1 MKPCLFHHHPAQLLP
16 LAEIE
21 AITAYE
27 KEITPLYL
35 SLPHGGRAYP
45 TEILAQGCYELERFR
60 SLEDIGTD
68 LLASVFA
75 DQGCSVLAASLS
87 RALIDV
93 NRPAHAFDS
102 ALYEDAIPSHDDQD
116 EYRAYITSGYGV
128 MPRLSAKRTP
138 LYARPP
144 RFAVAQQLRDKFHT
158 PYHAHLHNALT
169 KRHQL
174 FGHALLVDVHSMP
187 GQANGKSLPDI
198 IFGDCHGRSLP
209 APLRHI
215 IDGFMARTGLSHSWN
230 YPYAGGYIT
239 KYYGTLHGPTYALQ
253 IEVNRHLYLAKPHAI
268 FDDRLN
274 RDVLQSLG
282 HTITALT
289 AELTKA
295 LSHMSAAQ

>member
-1 MKPCLFHHHPAQLLP
+1 MKSFLFHHHPAQLLP

-102 ALYEDAIPSHDDQD
+102 ALYEDDIPSHGDQD
-116 EYRAYITSGYGV
+116 DYRAYITSGYGV

-138 LYARPP
+138 LYKSPP
-144 RFAVAQQLRDKFHT
+144 RFAVAQELRDRFHT
-158 PYHAHLHNALT
+158 PYHAPHNVLT
-169 KRHQL
+169 QRHKL
-174 FGHALLVDVHSMP
+174 FGHA
-187 GQANGKSLPDI
+187 
-198 IFGDCHGRSLP
+198 C
-209 APLRHI
+209 
-215 IDGFMARTGLSHSWN
+215 
-230 YPYAGGYIT
+230 
-239 KYYGTLHGPTYALQ
+239 
-253 IEVNRHLYLAKPHAI
+253 
-268 FDDRLN
+268 
-274 RDVLQSLG
+274 
-282 HTITALT
+282 
-289 AELTKA
+289 
-295 LSHMSAAQ
+295 